1 MSRTVPVALQ
11 AHLDSGVCTTTT
23 LIRIDPTAPGFP
35 SYGVTLLDK
44 DVTYND
50 GTSSIVYS
58 SSIGMIPANRQSVS
72 DMGADNSN
80 AEHLIPEFDIPFSE
94 AQLAAGILDFAW
106 YTVYLV
112 NFEDLS
118 MGHVV
123 LDHGQLGENRILAGM
138 TFTTEM
144 TSLAKLLKQ
153 SIVEK
158 DSITCRA
165 TFGSQPL
172 GTVGADIV
180 ERFSCGKTFTWFS
193 GTVTSVG
200 AETTRTCGAS
210 GLAQAAGYFTPGMV
224 KWLTGANAGR
234 QSEVE
239 DFASGAVI
247 SFTFE
252 TMFPIVVGDTFQ
264 IRTDC
269 IKWKNGTNG
278 CKDHWGTDWVLHYRG
293 EPSIPVADADAINTP
308 GATVG
313 AGLGG

>member
-1 MSRTVPVALQ
+1 MRTVPTALQ
-11 AHLDSGVCTTTT
+11 AHLDSGMTTTT
-23 LIRIDPTAPGFP
+23 ILMRVDPLQPGYA
-35 SYGVTLLDK
+35 SYGVTELNR
-44 DVTYND
+44 DVAYND
-50 GTSSIVYS
+50 GTSQIVYS
-58 SSIGMIPANRQSVS
+58 SAIGMTTKNRVS
-72 DMGADNSN
+72 SSEMVVDNSE
-80 AEHLIPEFDIPFSE
+80 ATHLVPEFNIPFSE

-112 NFEDLS
+112 NFEDLT

-123 LDHGQLGENRILAGM
+123 LDHGQLGENRILAGL
-138 TFTTEM
+138 TFTTET
-144 TSLAKLLKQ
+144 TSLEKLLKQ
-153 SIVEK
+153 TVVEK

-165 TFGSQPL
+165 IYGSQPL

-180 ERFSCGKTFTWFS
+180 ERFPCRKTYVWVS
-193 GTVTSVG
+193 GAVTSVG

-239 DFASGAVI
+239 SFDAGGVI
-247 SFTFE
+247 SLAFE
-252 TMFPIVVGDTFQ
+252 TMFPITVGDTFQ

-269 IKWKNGTNG
+269 TKWKNGTNG

-293 EPSIPVADADAINTP
+293 EPDIPVSDANAINTP